1 MPNKMHKLLSQ
12 RASDLNVDLL
22 DVVDPKRNPVYEKKT
37 NQRPDIIVSNFN
49 ALESGG
55 HTIETTPFKKYSEY
69 K

>member
-1 MPNKMHKLLSQ
+1 MHKLLSQ

-22 DVVDPKRNPVYEKKT
+22 DVVDPKRNPIYENKT
-37 NQRPDIIVSNFN
+37 NQKPDIIVSNLN

-55 HTIETTPFKKYSEY
+55 RTIETTPFKKYSEY